1 MKVILFMS
9 MSVNGFIA
17 RGNREEDFLSED
29 NYQTFVELTNKT
41 GCAVW
46 GRKTHET
53 IRTYGDEAFEQIKD
67 VKKIVISQ
75 NSDFQVEDGIELATS
90 PKAALEKLEKYGFK
104 EVILTGGSMLNSF
117 FAKENLIDEIIF
129 NIEAIFPT
137 PISLI
142 LFSNFSTY
150 FKAVFSPTSRPSV
163 IIWIKTF
170 VNPLILANFNKA

>member
-17 RGNREEDFLSED
+17 RENREEDFLSED
-29 NYQTFVELTNKT
+29 NYQTFVELANKT

-46 GRKTHET
+46 GRRTHET

-75 NSDFQVEDGIELATS
+75 NSDFQVEDDIELVTS
-90 PKAALEKLEKYGFK
+90 PKEALEKLEQQGFK
-104 EVILTGGSMLNSF
+104 EVILTGGSTLNSF

-129 NIEAIFPT
+129 NVQAVIVGKGIPVFCPEDFDLNLKLKEINK
-137 PISLI
+137 ISENITQLH
-142 LFSNFSTY
+142 Y
-150 FKAVFSPTSRPSV
+150 V
-163 IIWIKTF
+163 
-170 VNPLILANFNKA
+170 VNK

>member
-46 GRKTHET
+46 GRRTHET
-53 IRTYGDEAFEQIKD
+53 IRTYGGEAFEQIKD

-75 NSDFQVEDGIELATS
+75 NSDFQVEDGIELASS
-90 PKAALEKLEKYGFK
+90 PKEALEKLEKYGFK

-129 NIEAIFPT
+129 NIEA
-137 PISLI
+137 
-142 LFSNFSTY
+142 
-150 FKAVFSPTSRPSV
+150 V
-163 IIWIKTF
+163 IIGKGLPVFWPKEFDLNLKLEKINKISEEIVQLHYL
-170 VNPLILANFNKA
+170 VNK